1 MTKTKS
7 RKNNVSAKQAKKA
20 KAVSAHASDENG
32 AAKEIEK
39 AEKRQDI
46 LVHEEREKQ
55 LNCEENEKKDLVE
68 NNEEKNGR
76 EQGLVEKVRNVV
88 LKKGKI
94 VWTSLGRVLVLII
107 VTILTCS
114 TRYYKLQEPKHVW

>member
-39 AEKRQDI
+39 AEKM
-46 LVHEEREKQ
+46 HEEREKQ

-94 VWTSLGRVLVLII
+94 VWTNLGRVLVLII

>member
-7 RKNNVSAKQAKKA
+7 RKTNVSAKQAKKA
-20 KAVSAHASDENG
+20 KAVSDHTSDENG

-39 AEKRQDI
+39 AEKRQEI

-55 LNCEENEKKDLVE
+55 LNCEENEKKDLIE

-76 EQGLVEKVRNVV
+76 EQGLGEKVRNV
-88 LKKGKI
+88 LKKCKMG
-94 VWTSLGRVLVLII
+94 WTSLGRVLVLIM

-114 TRYYKLQEPKHVW
+114 TRYYNLKEPKHVW